1 MGEDVIQ
8 IQEVVWGSSEY
19 VQTLALRHEILRRP
33 LQLMFDPM
41 VFDSERSD
49 IHVSAKFGDWVVGC
63 LILTRNDKRVKM
75 RQVAVASEWQRKGVG
90 AKMVV
95 FVEGLAKNSG
105 FLEMV
110 LHARDSAVPFYL
122 SLGYEV
128 VGEGFEEVGIP
139 HHAMRRTLV
148 D

>member
-1 MGEDVIQ
+1 MGEDIIQ
-8 IQEVVWGSSEY
+8 IQPVVWGSSEY
-19 VQTLALRHEILRRP
+19 VQTLALRYEILRRP
-33 LQLMFDPM
+33 LQLSFDLM
-41 VFDSERSD
+41 VFDLERSD
-49 IHVSAKFGDWVVGC
+49 IHVAAKFGDWVVGC
-63 LILTRNDKRVKM
+63 LILTPHDKRVKM

-95 FVEGLAKNSG
+95 FVEEFAKNSG
-105 FLEMV
+105 FVEMV
-110 LHARDSAVPFYL
+110 LHARDNAVPFYL

-139 HHAMRRTLV
+139 HHSMRKILV